1 MSFSPP
7 NEASRSGPL
16 FSIIVPVFNTETY
29 VRACLESATAQTEA
43 NIEILVVD
51 DGSTD
56 TSGAVCNQVA
66 AADAR
71 VRVFHKENEGQGV
84 ARNYALARATGN
96 YVLFLDSDDTLDER
110 SCEILRDW
118 FAGTDAEVVSFG
130 LRFQTDDG
138 RVIASRAVNHCQI
151 SESPDIFIDAMLD
164 RNFLTSPCNKAY
176 RRQLLVDNTIL
187 FPPLRAYEDSLFSRH
202 VAYCARKVLYIPEV
216 LYRATTRA
224 GSTTRSMSSKNFVI
238 ATDLIARERTLFAQD
253 LSQDKGMAAFGA
265 HVVHFLAHILM
276 LAAFRIDEPDERREC
291 WRLANAAGFE
301 SFARRR
307 DVMSLLS
314 TKTKVQ
320 VAIARRPL
328 LARTAARA
336 ARYLNIIPY

>member
-1 MSFSPP
+1 MSFSSP

-29 VRACLESATAQTEA
+29 VRACLESAIAQTEA

-130 LRFQTDDG
+130 LRFQTDD
-138 RVIASRAVNHCQI
+138 
-151 SESPDIFIDAMLD
+151 
-164 RNFLTSPCNKAY
+164 
-176 RRQLLVDNTIL
+176 
-187 FPPLRAYEDSLFSRH
+187 
-202 VAYCARKVLYIPEV
+202 
-216 LYRATTRA
+216 
-224 GSTTRSMSSKNFVI
+224 
-238 ATDLIARERTLFAQD
+238 
-253 LSQDKGMAAFGA
+253 
-265 HVVHFLAHILM
+265 
-276 LAAFRIDEPDERREC
+276 
-291 WRLANAAGFE
+291 
-301 SFARRR
+301 RRR
-307 DVMSLLS
+307 MKGPNVRS
-314 TKTKVQ
+314 
-320 VAIARRPL
+320 
-328 LARTAARA
+328 
-336 ARYLNIIPY
+336 